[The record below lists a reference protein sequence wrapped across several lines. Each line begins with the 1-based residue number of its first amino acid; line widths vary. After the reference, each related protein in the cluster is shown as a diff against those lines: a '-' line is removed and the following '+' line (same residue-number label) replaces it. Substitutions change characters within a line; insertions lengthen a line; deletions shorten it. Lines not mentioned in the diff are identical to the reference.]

1 MTNKKKTQTGK
12 KRRTHSQEFWH
23 QFRKNKGAMI
33 GIFILAALLFI
44 SIFGDY
50 IWDYKQVVT
59 KVNVRQQLTGMTKEH
74 PLGTDHLGRDMLARI
89 GYGTRYSLVI
99 GSGTCAIAILFGS
112 TVGAIAGYY
121 GDPVETVIMRI
132 VEVFILIPGLLLLM
146 VFVAAFGASL
156 RTLVIGIGLTTIP
169 YFARVARAA
178 VLTVRNNEYIE
189 AAKAVGASDLH
200 IIFRHVIPNGLS
212 PILVQITLTVASNI
226 VVASGYSF
234 LGLGV
239 SAPTPEWGVLLSE
252 GRTYMRVNPELTLF
266 PGLAIMITVL
276 ALNLIG
282 DGIRD
287 AMDPKLKR

>member
-1 MTNKKKTQTGK
+1 
-12 KRRTHSQEFWH
+12 
-23 QFRKNKGAMI
+23 MI
-33 GIFILAALLFI
+33 GIVILVVLLFI

-89 GYGTRYSLVI
+89 GYGTRYSLII